1 MSDPNYTALMLI
13 IDRSGSMSSIRDDMV
28 GGLTTLVEE
37 QKKQPGLL
45 TISVVSF
52 DNQVELQHQMATP
65 DSVAIQLEPRGG
77 TALYDAIGFGL
88 NTLQAD
94 VDALPD
100 HAKPET
106 VQVVVVTDGHENAS
120 GEYNGVTVKN
130 LVTEKTKDHNWDI
143 VFLGANQDA
152 VMKAAELGI
161 ERDRSMTYGANPDG
175 VSSASESLNRYVS
188 DRRRGG
194 ATSFSPEER
203 RKSSGK

>member
-13 IDRSGSMSSIRDDMV
+13 VDRSGSMSSIRDDMV

-45 TISVVSF
+45 TISMVSF

-65 DSVAIQLEPRGG
+65 EGVNIQLEPRGG
-77 TALYDAIGFGL
+77 TALFDAMGFGL

-94 VDALPD
+94 IDALPN
-100 HAKPET
+100 HAKPDT

-120 GEYNGVTVKN
+120 GEYTGKTVKR
-130 LVTEKTKDHNWDI
+130 LVEEKTKENWDI

-161 ERDRSMTYGANPDG
+161 MRDRSMTYGANRDG
-175 VSSASESLNRYVS
+175 VSSATESMSRYMS
-188 DRRRGG
+188 DRRKGSHT
-194 ATSFSPEER
+194 AFSPEER
-203 RKSSGK
+203 RKSSGN

>member
-65 DSVAIQLEPRGG
+65 DAVTIQLEPRGG

-94 VDALPD
+94 VDALVSAD
-100 HAKPET
+100 
-106 VQVVVVTDGHENAS
+106 
-120 GEYNGVTVKN
+120 
-130 LVTEKTKDHNWDI
+130 L
-143 VFLGANQDA
+143 A
-152 VMKAAELGI
+152 V
-161 ERDRSMTYGANPDG
+161 P
-175 VSSASESLNRYVS
+175 
-188 DRRRGG
+188 RR
-194 ATSFSPEER
+194 
-203 RKSSGK
+203 

>member
-1 MSDPNYTALMLI
+1 MLI
-13 IDRSGSMSSIRDDMV
+13 VDRSGSMSSIRDDMV

-45 TISVVSF
+45 TISMVSF

-65 DSVAIQLEPRGG
+65 SAVNIQLEPRGG
-77 TALYDAIGFGL
+77 TALYDAMGFGL

-94 VDALPD
+94 IDALPD

-120 GEYNGVTVKN
+120 AEYTGKTVKR
-130 LVTEKTKDHNWDI
+130 LVEGKTKDNWDI

-161 ERDRSMTYGANPDG
+161 ERDRSMTYGANSGG
-175 VSSASESLNRYVS
+175 VTNATESLNRYVS
-188 DRRRGG
+188 DRRSSGQT
-194 ATSFSPEER
+194 AFSPDER